1 MALIQPDIVGNLAK
15 GAALRE
21 GIQRFGEERQ
31 DRQLRKEG
39 QRRALE
45 AEMGGPLS
53 ADLSKLYDPYE
64 FKLGQMFQG
73 LFDGTARRERRQER
87 ALASQGY
94 ATAQG
99 AMAGGID
106 RMQQAQA
113 QSALGGPDR
122 FQTYADGGEVEDE
135 EFSPVREYAHAAG
148 QRALDMVRPSNMVP
162 NYLRESA
169 RTGDRVSNAVEGFGD
184 ASARQRGAMIRN
196 AAVEGAT
203 GAYRQ
208 VGGFLQDVIRPL
220 EPIYEGAMGALGF
233 TGKVQAEEAEE
244 GDEPAAAPAAT
255 PEQAAAAQ
263 EQAPAE
269 KPVPTESPSTGA
281 GAATSRTAL
290 PNQQFVGTP
299 DPEQAAARLGNV
311 EIMPEDMPNMS
322 TRDWVAYRAEVV
334 PALMM
339 QGLSA
344 ADAHKQ
350 VSSMQHEGFTR
361 YAQQAAMMLQAGNQK
376 GAARALRAAYQYF
389 PNGSDVKFGFQNGH
403 LVGVGLNEETGE
415 PMGKPQVISPEYLA
429 AMVTN
434 FQDPSKFLAW
444 TKDWRDEAF
453 RERTYNEVTRPTAQH
468 TMDYQSGM
476 LDVARQ
482 NAAANELS
490 AAASFRNAQAR
501 GAQGGATQEDY
512 DRASGMFREQVF
524 ARGVDDQRVA
534 DSLANIMAQIRVK
547 DTWERLPN
555 DRIVDDI
562 MNAYEANTL
571 PAVLQSLGIEVNL
584 PAPEG
589 E

>member
-1 MALIQPDIVGNLAK
+1 MALIQPDIVGNMAR
-15 GAALRE
+15 GAMLRE

-31 DRQLRKEG
+31 DRALRREG
-39 QRRALE
+39 AKRALT
-45 AEMGGPLS
+45 AEMGQLPTEL
-53 ADLSKLYDPYE
+53 AKLYDPYE

-73 LFDGTARRERRQER
+73 LFGGEQRRERRAAR
-87 ALASQGY
+87 ALADQGY
-94 ATAQG
+94 ATTQSALG
-99 AMAGGID
+99 TGVD
-106 RMQQAQA
+106 RMQQAQEMT
-113 QSALGGPDR
+113 QDPTR
-122 FQTYADGGEVEDE
+122 YADGGEVDE
-135 EFSPVREYAHAAG
+135 EEYDAGGVRGYLGDVGRHAREA
-148 QRALDMVRPSNMVP
+148 VRPSNVIP

-169 RTGDRVSNAVEGFGD
+169 RTDERVSGAVEGWGD
-184 ASARQRGAMIRN
+184 ASARERGAMARN
-196 AAVEGAT
+196 AVVEGGV

-208 VGGFLQDVIRPL
+208 VGGFLQDVLRPL

-233 TGKVQAEEAEE
+233 TGEAQAEE
-244 GDEPAAAPAAT
+244 GDAGKEAAKPAAT
-255 PEQAAAAQ
+255 PELAAAAQ

-290 PNQQFVGTP
+290 PQQFVGPPEP
-299 DPEQAAARLGNV
+299 DQAAARLGNID
-311 EIMPEDMPNMS
+311 IMPEEMPGMG
-322 TRDWVAYRAEVV
+322 TRDWIAYRQEVV

-339 QGLSA
+339 QGMSA

-350 VSSMQHEGFTR
+350 VSAMQHEGFTR
-361 YAQQAAMMLQAGNQK
+361 YAQQAAMMLQAQNVK

-415 PMGKPQVISPEYLA
+415 PMGKPQVITPEYLA

-468 TMDYQSGM
+468 TMDYQNRS
-476 LDVARQ
+476 LDIAQQ
-482 NAAANELS
+482 NADSNALSAQASFRAAAN
-490 AAASFRNAQAR
+490 R

-512 DRASGMFREQVF
+512 DRASGVFREQIF

-547 DTWERLPN
+547 DTWQRLPN

-562 MNAYEANTL
+562 MNAYQANTL
-571 PAVLQSLGIEVNL
+571 PAILQSLGIEVDV
-584 PAPEG
+584 PVPED